1 MLSIQATILAIIYI
15 IVIVLAVIAAIM
27 DTVKQRKIGITTPSW
42 VIFMQVIAFFMWLI
56 FIALLIYDTD
66 CLTSGNCNIWSWIR
80 TILYAILP
88 VLGIVFM
95 VIGYRQQGKQIND
108 MQYMQMQN
116 MQYVPTIYSESQ

>member
-15 IVIVLAVIAAIM
+15 IVIVMGIITAII
-27 DTVKQRKIGITTPSW
+27 DTVKQRKNGIITPSW
-42 VIFMQVIAFFMWLI
+42 VIFTQVVAFFFWLI

-66 CLTSGNCNIWSWIR
+66 CLTTGNCNVWSWIR

-95 VIGYRQQGKQIND
+95 VLGYRHQAQQVQD
-108 MQYMQMQN
+108 MQYMPVFTESQMQ
-116 MQYVPTIYSESQ
+116 